1 MTNQPY
7 LEEFIKKCSET
18 EFEKTDEQTDEKY
31 VGWEDLIR
39 TLVFGGFVFLMPEIK
54 EWVKLGMSTI
64 ALKRLE
70 IKKKLEEYAA
80 EKELDFPQ
88 AEKAAEAVAN
98 NLDKETLTKIVEEL
112 ES

>member
-18 EFEKTDEQTDEKY
+18 VFEQTDEKY

-39 TLVFGGFVFLMPEIK
+39 TLVLGGLVFLMPEIK
-54 EWVKLGMSTI
+54 EWVKLGMSSI

-98 NLDKETLTKIVEEL
+98 NLNKETLTKIVEEL